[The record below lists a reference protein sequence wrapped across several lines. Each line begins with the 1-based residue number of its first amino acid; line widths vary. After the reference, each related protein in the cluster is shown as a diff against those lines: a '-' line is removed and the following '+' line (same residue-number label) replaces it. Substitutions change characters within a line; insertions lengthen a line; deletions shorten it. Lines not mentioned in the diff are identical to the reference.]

1 MAGHMAHRS
10 YPTTKGQ
17 GFPKERATVFFRRT
31 QAGRRGARLLVQIY
45 PDGAGMLRLTSTSNG
60 AS

>member
-17 GFPKERATVFFRRT
+17 GFPKERAAVFSAARRPV
-31 QAGRRGARLLVQIY
+31 AEARYSWYKVE
-45 PDGAGMLRLTSTSNG
+45 PKGAGMSRLTSTSNG